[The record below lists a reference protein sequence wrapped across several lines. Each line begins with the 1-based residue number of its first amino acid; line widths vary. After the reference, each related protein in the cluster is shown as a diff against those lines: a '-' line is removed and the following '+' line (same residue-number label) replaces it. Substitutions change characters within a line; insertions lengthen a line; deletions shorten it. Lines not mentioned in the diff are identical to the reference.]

1 MDYNC
6 NLNQKEAQPV
16 LSIRSRSAVQGMPE
30 LMGRCF
36 GAVAQYL
43 GELGEAPA
51 GMPFAAFYNMDMND
65 MDVEI
70 GFPVERALP
79 GRGEIQASQIPG
91 GWQASLLF
99 IGRYDAMVPAYQE
112 LTEFVKT
119 SGHEATGVAYEF
131 YLNDPSELSPEQA
144 QTLIMF
150 PLKS

>member
-6 NLNQKEAQPV
+6 NLTQKEAQPV

-70 GFPVERALP
+70 GFPVGRALP
-79 GRGEIQASQIPG
+79 GRGEIQASEIPG
-91 GWQASLLF
+91 GWQATLLF
-99 IGRYDAMVPAYQE
+99 IGPYDAMVPAYQA
-112 LTEFVKT
+112 LTEFVKAN
-119 SGHEATGVAYEF
+119 GHEATGVAYEF
-131 YLNDPSELSPEQA
+131 YLNDPSGLSPDQA